1 MNANLSPP
9 WGPWSSPSCRGAFLR
24 IICPKKRMGEAIVAS
39 PKVFTANSLFRSV
52 AVSRSF
58 FENTVD
64 HSEKD
69 KMP

>member
-1 MNANLSPP
+1 
-9 WGPWSSPSCRGAFLR
+9 
-24 IICPKKRMGEAIVAS
+24 MGEAIVAS
-39 PKVFTANSLFRSV
+39 PKVFTAKSLFRSV

-69 KMP
+69 KIP